1 VEGVTEG
8 GIANN
13 RTNIPTCCESTA
25 APGGLCATACR
36 VAAGVRTETSFD
48 SGGATLRKVVA
59 VNGLSAPVN
68 ASSFRA
74 PNRIKM
80 ILVGLHF
87 RKSSP

>member
-1 VEGVTEG
+1 MTEDG
-8 GIANN
+8 TANN

-25 APGGLCATACR
+25 APGGLNASACSLT
-36 VAAGVRTETSFD
+36 AGVRTEPSFD
-48 SGGATLRKVVA
+48 SGGAALRKVVA
-59 VNGLSAPVN
+59 VNGLSTPVD

-80 ILVGLHF
+80 ILVGLRF